1 MILES
6 QVYDDPEKTLELL
19 TLVEAPKLTLHTP
32 ILSAQPTVPS
42 LVAPEVKPQKFFSKL
57 LRLFHIEEKQPAA
70 APGPDVEGKPQRRSK
85 FLSIF
90 LETPSPRR
98 SSSPCSVKSGVSCAI
113 KLDAEDLDVIRAE
126 LPNKASGDELS
137 FDNKYLFVND
147 KIIGRGASGVVKLGC
162 FIAEHDHQVAVKEFR
177 RRRRNESKQQYL
189 KKLTSEYLI
198 ASKLHH
204 PSIIETIDIVH
215 DGKRWY
221 EIMEYCPGGDL
232 FSAIQNNDLGVDEV
246 DSAFYQIAQG
256 VGYLHSLGVAHRD
269 IKPENMLIDC
279 KGLIKIGD
287 FGVSD
292 LFRQEAAAMR
302 LSHGI
307 CGSSPYIAP
316 EEFLQG
322 DYDAR
327 AVDVWALA
335 ILYFAMVFH
344 TIPWEVARASD
355 PAFRQFLANPRA
367 FEPFKRL
374 SFGARTLL
382 KRMLE
387 PDPNRRIT
395 IAEIL
400 EDDWVKTIR
409 VLPIRRVKKKSKHEF
424 VFTPD

>member
-1 MILES
+1 MILEK
-6 QVYDDPEKTLELL
+6 QVYDEPERTLELL
-19 TLVEAPKLTLHTP
+19 TLVEAPQLTINTP
-32 ILSAQPTVPS
+32 VLTAAEVLETPLPV
-42 LVAPEVKPQKFFSKL
+42 LPEERPPKFFSKL
-57 LRLFHIEEKQPAA
+57 LKLLHIEEKQQAA
-70 APGPDVEGKPQRRSK
+70 LPQPTAEPKPQRRSK
-85 FLSIF
+85 FLSLF
-90 LETPSPRR
+90 LETPSPKRD
-98 SSSPCSVKSGVSCAI
+98 SSPISVSGAI
-113 KLDAEDLDVIRAE
+113 KLDAEDLDVIRVE
-126 LPNKASGDELS
+126 LPNKASGEELS
-137 FDNKYLFVND
+137 FDRKYIFVND

-162 FIAEHDHQVAVKEFR
+162 FVSEHERQVAVKEFR
-177 RRRRNESKQQYL
+177 RRRKSETRQQYL
-189 KKLTSEYLI
+189 KKLTTEYLI

-204 PSIIETIDIVH
+204 PNIIETIDIVH

-232 FSAIQNNDLGVDEV
+232 FSAIQNNDLGVDEI

-269 IKPENMLIDC
+269 IKPENMLVDC
-279 KGLIKIGD
+279 KGFIKIGD

-292 LFRQEAAAMR
+292 LFRQEATAMR

-316 EEFLQG
+316 EEFVQG

-344 TIPWEVARASD
+344 TIPWQVARASD
-355 PAFRQFLANPRA
+355 PAFRQYLADPRA

-387 PDPNRRIT
+387 PDPTRRIT

-400 EDDWVKTIR
+400 EDEWVRAIR
-409 VLPIRRVKKKSKHEF
+409 IVAVRRCKRKNKHEF
-424 VFTPD
+424 VFNPD